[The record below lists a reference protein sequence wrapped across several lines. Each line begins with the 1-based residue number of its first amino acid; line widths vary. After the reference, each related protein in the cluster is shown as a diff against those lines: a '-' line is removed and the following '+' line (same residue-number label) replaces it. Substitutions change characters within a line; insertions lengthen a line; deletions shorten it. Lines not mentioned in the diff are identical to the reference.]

1 MKNVYRGSI
10 PPNMAEAHM
19 GSDVG
24 PGLEGGERTNG
35 LRRDASVQSAS
46 IGQTQLRASEERDAY

>member
-10 PPNMAEAHM
+10 PPNMAEVHM

-24 PGLEGGERTNG
+24 PGPEGGERTNG
-35 LRRDASVQSAS
+35 LRRDASVQRGREAAVARHS
-46 IGQTQLRASEERDAY
+46 

>member
-1 MKNVYRGSI
+1 MKNVYRGCI

-24 PGLEGGERTNG
+24 PGPEGGERTNG
-35 LRRDASVQSAS
+35 LRRDASVQRGREAAVARHS
-46 IGQTQLRASEERDAY
+46 